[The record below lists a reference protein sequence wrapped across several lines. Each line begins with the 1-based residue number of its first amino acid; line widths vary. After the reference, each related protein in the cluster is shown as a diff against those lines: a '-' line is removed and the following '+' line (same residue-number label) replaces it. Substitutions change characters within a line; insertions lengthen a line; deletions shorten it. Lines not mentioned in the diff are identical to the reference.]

1 MKEKLLGVS
10 HETLERYTADQR
22 RNSRLKWTDG
32 SRRLYGSD
40 IAVSTTGIAGPGG
53 GTEEQPVALF
63 TPASAALG
71 EPSFTAT
78 STTAAVLKSNAV
90 LPYGP
95 SIM

>member
-1 MKEKLLGVS
+1 MKEKILGVS
-10 HETLERYTADQR
+10 HETLERYTAV
-22 RNSRLKWTDG
+22 SAETAAEMADG

-53 GTEEQPVALF
+53 GTEEQPVGLVYTGVSGPWGTLF
-63 TPASAALG
+63 TVMSITG
-71 EPSFTAT
+71 
-78 STTAAVLKSNAV
+78 AVLKSSAE